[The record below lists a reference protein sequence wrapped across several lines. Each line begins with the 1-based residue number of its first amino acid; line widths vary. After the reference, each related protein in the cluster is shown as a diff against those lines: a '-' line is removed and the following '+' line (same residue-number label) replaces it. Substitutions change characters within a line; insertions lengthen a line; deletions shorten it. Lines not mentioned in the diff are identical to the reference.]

1 MPWLA
6 SGGSPPETRC
16 AAGLRNRRD
25 ILIAPPLHT
34 AHYLGGAIGTSRP
47 TAITHAIFA
56 RRIPTAAVCGSPP
69 SRLALFTPA
78 GAPGPVPCYLAGF
91 GVQSR
96 SMSAA
101 RLRRAPPPPP
111 CRAHP
116 VRAPSLP
123 RPCPRAPGRRPHH
136 ASKNQGQCENPH
148 SPDFFFFAR
157 KMPRPRTSWSWRAGE
172 RLSPSLPSTISASS
186 PSAGFPH

>member
-34 AHYLGGAIGTSRP
+34 AHYPGGAIGTSRP
-47 TAITHAIFA
+47 SAITHAIFA

-78 GAPGPVPCYLAGF
+78 GAPGPVPCHLAGF

-101 RLRRAPPPPP
+101 RLHSHRPWGLPTPPGFPVPWRLAYRLWRLAYRRWGLPTA
-111 CRAHP
+111 RA
-116 VRAPSLP
+116 
-123 RPCPRAPGRRPHH
+123 
-136 ASKNQGQCENPH
+136 
-148 SPDFFFFAR
+148 
-157 KMPRPRTSWSWRAGE
+157 
-172 RLSPSLPSTISASS
+172 ASS
-186 PSAGFPH
+186 AGTFSRRKETSNRKNETPP